1 MSHDIMSKVKVTR
14 GHWNNLLLYFNVI
27 EWPLSLNYPRGHWTN
42 FTSIESLECLVFGL
56 LGCGSV
62 NWCTSLF
69 LTLWNQLSNKN
80 QIWYHQVYCWILLKY
95 TIHTYAKYTNMINI
109 YLNKKTVILS
119 GHINSLLPS
128 TGHHMPIWNYFIII
142 VSSWI

>member
-1 MSHDIMSKVKVTR
+1 MSSSFSVR
-14 GHWNNLLLYFNVI
+14 PLLRDFNVPKGALDKLYMDGKLRMSSF
-27 EWPLSLNYPRGHWTN
+27 WFDRMWK
-42 FTSIESLECLVFGL
+42 CKLVHI
-56 LGCGSV
+56 S
-62 NWCTSLF
+62 F

-95 TIHTYAKYTNMINI
+95 TIHTYAKYTNMTNI
-109 YLNKKTVILS
+109 YLNKKTVILL